1 MCCQSIMPP
10 NQVIENPQ
18 TMLELQQILANNP
31 GVLILRFTAPWC
43 NPCKRVAP
51 FIAETIA
58 VMPPSVQ
65 FVNINIDE
73 CIDVYRVF
81 KQTRQVPGVPT
92 CLAFKKGNVSYIP
105 DFTVVGIDPT
115 DLTRFFNRC
124 LQ

>member
-1 MCCQSIMPP
+1 
-10 NQVIENPQ
+10 
-18 TMLELQQILANNP
+18 
-31 GVLILRFTAPWC
+31 
-43 NPCKRVAP
+43 
-51 FIAETIA
+51 
-58 VMPPSVQ
+58 
-65 FVNINIDE
+65 
-73 CIDVYRVF
+73 VYRVF